1 MHHPTN
7 HLRGQGGHRSHL
19 ARSFRGHSGSCS
31 PASELRRTTF
41 PMVPCGCHRAIKVLF
56 QNSLHSETPPSRVPF
71 SPTTPSRLSRLSGSN
86 RRASARRRAVPRG
99 TSGGGSLPG
108 WVDGAGRERARG
120 RGGGSVSA
128 GRSGDQLAGGRAP
141 NGAPALAA
149 APPPLRVAGRP
160 GGRDNVAG
168 LVAGRQPP
176 SCLKWVPPG
185 CCLSGRRG
193 DPGGGGG
200 SAHGVTLP
208 SAAGGPCDSAP
219 APLLRPRR
227 PNLPRGR
234 PQPTGPS
241 SWSPGLASPS
251 PTLAPHRVAGKG
263 PD

>member
-19 ARSFRGHSGSCS
+19 ARSFRGILGVVVQ
-31 PASELRRTTF
+31 PLGFAELPF
-41 PMVPCGCHRAIKVLF
+41 PWCHAGRAIRVLF
-56 QNSLHSETPPSRVPF
+56 QNSFHTETPPSRVPF
-71 SPTTPSRLSRLSGSN
+71 SPTTPFRLSRLSGSN

-141 NGAPALAA
+141 NAAPAFAA
-149 APPPLRVAGRP
+149 APPLLRVAGRP

-168 LVAGRQPP
+168 LVAGSQPP
-176 SCLKWVPPG
+176 SRLKWVPRG
-185 CCLSGRRG
+185 CCLLGRLG

-200 SAHGVTLP
+200 SARLGRRWPWRPNP
-208 SAAGGPCDSAP
+208 SFFRAAGTGVPGSAGFSAP
-219 APLLRPRR
+219 GFFLLGKCTERF
-227 PNLPRGR
+227 
-234 PQPTGPS
+234 
-241 SWSPGLASPS
+241 PGMMAFALSRTQRLNS
-251 PTLAPHRVAGKG
+251 
-263 PD
+263 